1 MKLWALS
8 QHLLLTKMPKCLCQ
22 KLFFDRPLMSPVS
35 LEKLIIV
42 SLKDILEIQNKEI
55 SVDDTH
61 LYTNAHT
68 QMG

>member
-1 MKLWALS
+1 MAYPGL
-8 QHLLLTKMPKCLCQ
+8 MP

-35 LEKLIIV
+35 LDKLIIV

-61 LYTNAHT
+61 LYTNTHT
-68 QMG
+68 QME

>member
-1 MKLWALS
+1 MAYTGLK
-8 QHLLLTKMPKCLCQ
+8 P
-22 KLFFDRPLMSPVS
+22 KLFLDRPLMSPVP

-61 LYTNAHT
+61 LYTNAHI